1 MFELTPWRPFG
12 ELRTLRREMD
22 KLWEDFFGGQELVST
37 DGVWVPA
44 IDISETKDA
53 IIVRAEIPGMDV
65 KDIEI
70 NLTGDI
76 LTIKGEKKQKTEEKD
91 ENFHRI
97 ETRYGAFQRAIRV
110 PVSVDSDKIQAKYE
124 KGVLKITLPKKEEA
138 KPKQIEVKVE

>member
-22 KLWEDFFGGQELVST
+22 KLWEEFFGNQQLTSSET
-37 DGVWVPA
+37 AWMPA

-53 IIVRAEIPGMDV
+53 IVVRAEVPGM
-65 KDIEI
+65 KAEDIEI

-76 LTIKGEKKQKTEEKD
+76 LTIKGEKKHESEEKD

-97 ETRYGAFQRAIRV
+97 ETRYGAFQRVIRV
-110 PVSVDSDKIQAKYE
+110 PVTVDSNKIQAKYE
-124 KGVLKITLPKKEEA
+124 KGILKVTLPKREEA

>member
-22 KLWEDFFGGQELVST
+22 KLWEEFFGGQDLVSSEAA
-37 DGVWVPA
+37 WVPA

-53 IIVRAEIPGMDV
+53 IIVRAEIPGMDA

-70 NLTGDI
+70 NLTGDV
-76 LTIKGEKKQKTEEKD
+76 LTIRGEKKQETEEKD

-110 PVSVDSDKIQAKYE
+110 PVSVDAEKIQAKYE

-138 KPKQIEVKVE
+138 KPKHIEVKVE

>member
-12 ELRTLRREMD
+12 ELRSLRREMD
-22 KLWEDFFGGQELVST
+22 RLWEDFFGGGELVSSET
-37 DGVWVPA
+37 TWVPA
-44 IDISETKDA
+44 TDISETKDA
-53 IIVRAEIPGMDV
+53 IIVRTEVPGMDA

-97 ETRYGAFQRAIRV
+97 ETRYGAFSRAIRI
-110 PVSVDSDKIQAKYE
+110 PVSVEADKIQAKYE